1 MIKKIIFDLDNT
13 IIMWNDTYYKSLNK
27 TFEHLN
33 IDYSEEAITK
43 IKEAVDNYE
52 KEYNTFDKTDMK
64 NMFEEYSK
72 IKLPNNFIDTWIYYL
87 KECYPKKIDKN
98 LVDTLEYLSS
108 KYELVVLTN
117 WFTES
122 QVGRLKN
129 CGLLKYFKEVIGTD
143 NILNKPNK
151 ESYLKAIYPNNIKD
165 CVMVGDSID
174 KDIKGA
180 INLGMNAILCDYKN
194 KYNGNLKNI
203 KKIEELKNIL

>member
-87 KECYPKKIDKN
+87 KECYPKEIDKN

-151 ESYLKAIYPNNIKD
+151 EAYLKAIYPNNIKD

-174 KDIKGA
+174 TDIKGA

>member
-87 KECYPKKIDKN
+87 KECYPKKIDKS

-151 ESYLKAIYPNNIKD
+151 EAYLKAIYPDNIEE
-165 CVMVGDSID
+165 CVMIGDSID
-174 KDIKGA
+174 TDIKGA
-180 INLGMNAILCDYKN
+180 INLGMNAILCNYKN